1 MFTSLQVAQETRPCS
16 LELEIDNTFKTS
28 MWSLI
33 SQSIQYSNCL
43 GKKTHQKL
51 KYVFLIYPNK
61 LAAR

>member
-16 LELEIDNTFKTS
+16 LELEIDNTFINS

-43 GKKTHQKL
+43 GEKTHQKR
-51 KYVFLIYPNK
+51 KYVF
-61 LAAR
+61 